1 MSARVELRGVSFTY
15 PSGDGGR
22 TAFGIRNLSFAVE
35 PGEILGVIGPNASGK
50 TTVIRLLSKVV
61 TPDAG
66 AILLDGERLG
76 GLALAAVARV
86 VAVVPQDVPRGF
98 PFTVGELVLM
108 GRFPH
113 GPARF
118 FETAEDRRAA
128 GEAMEM
134 AAVGELRH
142 ERFERLSGGERQRV
156 MLARALAQRPRVLVL
171 DEPTAHLDLRHQ
183 AESVGLLRELNRTSG
198 LTVIVVSHDL
208 GLAGEVSH
216 RLLLMNNGAAV
227 RLGTPESVLEPRVL
241 EAVYGWP
248 VVIDANPVT
257 GRPIVHPRW
266 PDGSASA
273 SIPSGSR
280 ERR

>member
-1 MSARVELRGVSFTY
+1 MTARLELRAVSFRY
-15 PSGDGGR
+15 PTGDAGR
-22 TAFGIRNLSFAVE
+22 AAFAIRDLSFSVE

-61 TPDAG
+61 TPEAG
-66 AILLDGERLG
+66 AILLDGESVA
-76 GLALAAVARV
+76 GLTLTDVARR

-118 FETAEDRRAA
+118 FETAGDWQAA

-134 AAVGELRH
+134 TGVTALCH

-156 MLARALAQRPRVLVL
+156 MLARALAQRPRLLVL

-183 AESVGLLRELNRTSG
+183 AEAVGLLRQLNRASG
-198 LTVIVVSHDL
+198 LTVILVSHDL
-208 GLAGEVSH
+208 DLAGELSH
-216 RLLLMNNGAAV
+216 RLLLMKDGAAV
-227 RLGTPESVLEPRVL
+227 RTGTPDAVLEPRVL

-248 VVIDANPVT
+248 VLVDTHPAS
-257 GRPIVHPRW
+257 GRPIVHPVW
-266 PDGSASA
+266 PHGATTQPA
-273 SIPSGSR
+273 SR
-280 ERR
+280 EGR